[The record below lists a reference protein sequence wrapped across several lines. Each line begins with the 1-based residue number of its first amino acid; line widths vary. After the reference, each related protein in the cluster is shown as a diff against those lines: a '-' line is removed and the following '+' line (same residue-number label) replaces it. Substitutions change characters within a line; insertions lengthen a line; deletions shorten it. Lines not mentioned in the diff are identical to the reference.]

1 MRLKA
6 RPEDFRVVEL
16 FDPSFLGPSS
26 ANGPYAIYRV
36 VKTKRTTLE
45 VLARLA
51 QEAQVEKRAI
61 AYAGMKDRQGIAV
74 QHFSIEGGRRVD
86 LHEPGLVVRFVGTAA
101 RPLSPA
107 ASRGNAFEIVAR
119 SLDREDRVRMRENL
133 AQVRAMG
140 LPNYFDD
147 QRFGCLRHG
156 QGFVARDLIEGR
168 IEQGLRDLLAAP
180 SPFDDPATGG
190 FKASLRQAWGDFE
203 RCAKIARAR
212 EHFSLF
218 RHLASNPRDFRGAFA
233 FVAQRVRVLHLH
245 AYQSFLWN
253 RALGSYLRVL
263 VPPEE
268 RVFLRSDAGPLLAPR
283 RLPPPLRAGLERLT
297 FPLPSHD
304 SVLADEAVRRAIEE
318 SLAADGLTLD
328 RLRIEGI
335 PGFAFKA
342 EERAAWLTPGHLRVR
357 PAELDD
363 LARRGWKVTLR
374 FELQRGSYATLLL
387 KRLFAPLG
395 ERRGSP
401 RVVPP
406 IRVSGDPFRS
416 VLPAAPRHPSK
427 PLPSQPRA
435 PRP

>member
-16 FDPSFLGPSS
+16 FDPSLLGE
-26 ANGPYAIYRV
+26 GPYAIYRA

-51 QEAQVEKRAI
+51 QEARVEKRAI

-86 LHEPGLVVRFVGTAA
+86 LREPGLFVRFLGNAA
-101 RPLSPA
+101 RPISPA

-119 SLDREDRVRMRENL
+119 ALDREDLVRMRENL
-133 AQVRAMG
+133 SQVRAIG

-156 QGFVARDLIEGR
+156 QGFVARDLIDGR
-168 IEQGLRDLLAAP
+168 LEQGLANLLAAP

-190 FKASLRQAWGDFE
+190 FKAALRQAWGDFE

-212 EHFSLF
+212 DHLSLF

-245 AYQSFLWN
+245 AYQSYLWN
-253 RALGSYLRVL
+253 RALGTYLRAL
-263 VPPEE
+263 VPPEA

-283 RLPPPLRAGLERLT
+283 GLSSPLLAQLERLS
-297 FPLPSHD
+297 FPLPAHD
-304 SVLADEAVRRAIEE
+304 SVLPDAAVRRALEE
-318 SLAADGLTLD
+318 SLAAERLTLD
-328 RLRIEGI
+328 RIRIEGI

-342 EERAAWLTPGHLRVR
+342 EERAAWLRPGHLRVR

-363 LARRGWKVTLR
+363 LARRGWKVALR

-395 ERRGSP
+395 ARRGGL
-401 RVVPP
+401 RQGPP
-406 IRVSGDPFRS
+406 IRVSGD
-416 VLPAAPRHPSK
+416 LPR
-427 PLPSQPRA
+427 
-435 PRP
+435 